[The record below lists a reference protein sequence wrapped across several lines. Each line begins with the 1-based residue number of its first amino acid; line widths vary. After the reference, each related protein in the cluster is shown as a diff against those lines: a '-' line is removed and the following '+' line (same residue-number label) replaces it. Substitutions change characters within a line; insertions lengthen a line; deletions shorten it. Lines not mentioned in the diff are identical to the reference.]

1 MSGLITKNCIS
12 LAKYQLHAIH
22 CEYNFILLMH
32 TSNPFGSLKFSLFY
46 LARIVT
52 WIAVKVFMTSPI
64 IWSRIPMITKMRND
78 FKMVAFEQ
86 LKSEIT

>member
-32 TSNPFGSLKFSLFY
+32 TNNPFWVLSLQFS
-46 LARIVT
+46 
-52 WIAVKVFMTSPI
+52 IAI
-64 IWSRIPMITKMRND
+64 YNYN
-78 FKMVAFEQ
+78 
-86 LKSEIT
+86 L

>member
-1 MSGLITKNCIS
+1 MCILTKGR
-12 LAKYQLHAIH
+12 
-22 CEYNFILLMH
+22 EILLIPPIDQFS
-32 TSNPFGSLKFSLFY
+32 TFLSLVLLKFSLFY